1 MSALV
6 WVLLMGAGFFILRPA
21 SHLAKLT
28 RSRKLKVEPSSI
40 PDDEVFGLM
49 VIYAVTIYIVGWW
62 FIEVT
67 GILAF
72 LSRNLS

>member
-6 WVLLMGAGFFILRPA
+6 WVLLMLAGFFILRPA
-21 SHLAKLT
+21 LSLAKMT
-28 RSRKLKVEPSSI
+28 RAWKLKVNPRTI
-40 PDDEVFGLM
+40 PEDDVYGLTA
-49 VIYAVTIYIVGWW
+49 VYAVIVYVVGWW

-72 LSRNLS
+72 LSKSLS